1 MEQNNEQVQLT
12 GKLDQSKTKAQINA
26 DIKLLQKNI
35 NKLQLDAG
43 LDNKTTDSFGK
54 RLKEQLKQAAG
65 SFRQWLSPASAAS
78 ALIKQMKAAISGLK
92 EINTLLTKIGNSN
105 AGLSQSDL
113 SRLSARA
120 FDVAERTGG
129 KPSDYLSGVQDALL
143 KGYKNAEEIAE
154 LSLTARNAF
163 HMTSGQAGSYIY
175 AMDKAYQLGGSIK
188 GLTDILDG
196 SGSIAARYSLDMAQL
211 SEGMSAAASA
221 AYGLNIDAEKTTA
234 ALAAMM
240 AALRLGGQDTAL
252 AFRTILSYTGQITEL
267 GLGIDASS
275 LAAYEQACNRLN
287 VSLRE
292 TRDGVLSLRDPMEAL
307 GELADAYNRL
317 ENGNARKSN
326 LLSAV
331 GGGSDA
337 AYLDALLSHWQ
348 DYEDMLRLYGQ
359 ASGSMASAAQ
369 NTADSWEGSLNR
381 LSNTFTKVV
390 NNSINSDFVIA
401 MTNGFNGLLSV
412 IDKVTSKLGSL
423 GTIGIGGSIILG
435 RDKSK
440 QRFCPLWV

>member
-105 AGLSQSDL
+105 AGLSQSDI

-120 FDVAERTGG
+120 FDAAGRTGG

-154 LSLTARNAF
+154 LSLTAQNAF

-267 GLGIDASS
+267 GLGIDASG

-317 ENGNARKSN
+317 ENGDARKAN

-381 LSNTFTKVV
+381 LAATWESTVGNLVDDESVV
-390 NNSINSDFVIA
+390 TAINA
-401 MTNGFNGLLSV
+401 LNELLSV
-412 IDKVTSKLGSL
+412 VENITDALGP
-423 GTIGIGGSIILG
+423 IGSVGLFAGLFSGFKNAG
-435 RDKSK
+435 RDAMLSL
-440 QRFCPLWV
+440 C